1 MLLICSLI
9 LGIILCSSVSA
20 VNPTNETVMDNQS
33 AGSKTAYSV
42 DKTLNSYSSKQLH
55 VTKTVNITDSRYSYY
70 FDHNGLL
77 KGDIIGAG
85 DTLKL
90 YGNFYSKNMTI
101 DIPVNVIGYG
111 VTLYN
116 GTIKIIGNGSGTNIS
131 NIKIKNDDQRGIII
145 YESGNNTIKNNTVA
159 VNQESESY
167 AIYLH
172 DSKSNRII
180 GNDITTTGNYITYG
194 MLLYES
200 YNNEIKSNKVKV
212 VGAGVLL
219 PYTSSILVNKD
230 IGDIKEI
237 FPTYGILLLFS
248 SDNQI
253 AGNDV
258 ILKSGFTI
266 LVMPNKNCMNSM
278 VGIDIYYDSHNNE
291 VINNNIT
298 VNGKN
303 PYSYGLGVLG
313 SAGSM
318 GDNSAENNVFSY
330 NNVRVNGSYFAT
342 GFIAG
347 PNSLNTTLNGN
358 NIRVYSDIYSYGIT
372 LEASKESKL
381 IGNKVNTTAVAN
393 YIIELFA
400 SDGNLI
406 GENELAAAGKF
417 SYGIAG
423 YRSSQNNI
431 TKNNI
436 FTVEKDGN
444 VSNSYYHDDIIPWG
458 NAGIYL
464 MSNSGNNTISFNKI
478 NNVGLYAVNDTES
491 GSSVITNN
499 YLVSDNGNK
508 RANDAVASGTDDV
521 VNGNYG
527 EMFIADFKVSTVKG
541 KAPLT
546 VQFTD
551 QSMGNATG
559 WKWYFGDGST
569 STQQNPSHIYTK
581 PGLYTVKLEVTNGSG
596 NDEIIKTDY
605 IGVTDNKVPVF
616 NNISDKAVN
625 GNKQLQFTV
634 KATDPD
640 EDTLVYS
647 VSNLP
652 RGANFD
658 LGTGVFTWT
667 PTYAQFGHYQ
677 IIFTVS
683 DGNLTDSKV
692 VNIVVN
698 NNNGTKWDNVNIEP
712 TAGRGVVSIPL
723 VTALTARLP
732 LQKTGL
738 PMECLVLAILMVA
751 GGFTISGR
759 K

>member
-9 LGIILCSSVSA
+9 LGIVFCSSVSA
-20 VNPTNETVMDNQS
+20 VNSTNETVMGNQS
-33 AGSKTAYSV
+33 TGSATAYSMG
-42 DKTLNSYSSKQLH
+42 KTLNSYSSKQLH
-55 VTKTVNITDSRYSYY
+55 VTKTVDLTDAEYSYY
-70 FDHNGLL
+70 FDNQGLL
-77 KGDIIGAG
+77 KNDAVNAG

-101 DIPVNVIGYG
+101 DIPVNIIGYG
-111 VTLYN
+111 AVLYN
-116 GTIKIIGNGSGTNIS
+116 GTIKIIENGSGTNIS
-131 NIKIKNDDQRGIII
+131 NIKIKNDNQKGIII
-145 YESGNNTIKNNTVA
+145 YESENNTIKNNTVV

-172 DSKSNRII
+172 DSRNNRII
-180 GNDITTTGNYITYG
+180 SNDITATGNYITYG

-212 VGAGVLL
+212 VGTSVLL

-248 SDNQI
+248 SDNRI
-253 AGNDV
+253 VGNDV
-258 ILKSGFTI
+258 ILKSGFSTP
-266 LVMPNKNCMNSM
+266 VMPNKNCMNSM

-313 SAGSM
+313 SLSGTN
-318 GDNSAENNVFSY
+318 DNSAENNVFSY
-330 NNVRVNGSYFAT
+330 NNINVNGSYFAT

-347 PNSLNTTLNGN
+347 PNSLNTTLKGN
-358 NIRVYSDIYSYGIT
+358 NINVSSDIYSYGIT

-381 IGNKVNTTAVAN
+381 IENKVSTTAVAN

-400 SDGNLI
+400 SNGNLI
-406 GENELAAAGKF
+406 EGNELAAAGTF

-431 TKNNI
+431 TKNKI
-436 FTVEKDGN
+436 FTVE
-444 VSNSYYHDDIIPWG
+444 NSENTSDSCYHDDIIPWG

-478 NNVGLYAVNDTES
+478 NNVGLYTVNDT
-491 GSSVITNN
+491 GSCGNVVINN
-499 YLVSDNGNK
+499 YLISDNGNK
-508 RANDAVASGTDDV
+508 RGNDAVASDGI
-521 VNGNYG
+521 VNSNYG
-527 EMFIADFKVSTVKG
+527 EMLSADFKVNTIKG
-541 KAPLT
+541 NAPLT

-551 QSMGNATG
+551 QSIGNVTG
-559 WKWYFGDGST
+559 WTWYFGDGGT
-569 STQQNPSHIYTK
+569 STQKNPSHIYAV
-581 PGLYTVKLEVTNGSG
+581 PGLYTVKLVVTNGMG
-596 NDEIIKTDY
+596 YDEIIKADY
-605 IGVTDNKVPVF
+605 ISITDNKAPVF
-616 NNISDKAVN
+616 DDITDKVIN
-625 GNKQLQFTV
+625 ENKQLQFTV
-634 KATDPD
+634 NATDQD
-640 EDTLVYS
+640 GDNLIYT

-652 RGANFD
+652 RGANFNQV
-658 LGTGVFTWT
+658 TGVFTWT
-667 PTYAQFGHYQ
+667 PTYAQSGSYQ
-677 IIFTVS
+677 VIFTVS
-683 DGNLTDSKV
+683 DDNLTDSRV
-692 VNIVVN
+692 VHIVVN
-698 NNNGTKWDNVNIEP
+698 NNTETKGDNNVNIKP
-712 TAGRGVVSIPL
+712 TTSRGVIGVHS
-723 VTALTARLP
+723 VAASTDSLP

-738 PMECLVLAILMVA
+738 PVECLVLAVLMVG
-751 GGFTISGR
+751 GGFTLSWR